1 MSETG
6 LTSKKKVKN
15 KGKLTVRDYI
25 TLGMMMI
32 LVYVIYTII
41 GLPLA
46 TTIIGNIFLH
56 AVCSLLWGT
65 VFMLMY
71 VRVNKKWGPLI
82 FGILIGIMQIFN
94 LWITAVAIV
103 IGAIVAEIIWQRWNK
118 ESFKTMTVCF
128 SVQIT
133 SWYLGMF
140 IPLIIIADIE
150 SIAAENYLE
159 LFTKVKEL
167 VVGPLFFVG
176 LFSVITC
183 TVIGAFI
190 GKRLL
195 KKHFEK
201 AGLI

>member
-6 LTSKKKVKN
+6 LTSKKKGKN

-56 AVCSLLWGT
+56 AACSLLWGT

-133 SWYLGMF
+133 SWYLGIF
-140 IPLIIIADIE
+140 IPLIIIGDIE
-150 SIAAENYLE
+150 SIVAENYLE

-176 LFSVITC
+176 LFSVIIC

-201 AGLI
+201 AGVI